1 MKKIL
6 AFLNGIYSF
15 PLPYTKWW
23 KIVTL
28 CVFSI
33 ISAAALLVYIV
44 DPHYRY
50 RLPKFYDTVYYEI
63 YYTAPRLI
71 KDSDFDLF
79 MLGSSMCR
87 NFYLDDIDRT
97 FQCKSLKFAAAGAT
111 TFDLKKFI
119 DLALEAQGKKLN
131 RIVYSL
137 DIYAL
142 NKTEPHYKNAGFMYR
157 TDHKEDYKYL
167 FDRQSYSSMLYILK
181 RKLRPSGKRG
191 IQTDRNKMFSTE
203 NAKTRYCHEEVVISA
218 KHYATHGHA
227 QRPYIPQSE
236 KTLKTELLDLI
247 DAHPEIEFTVYLPP
261 YHIYSFC
268 ISEYLG
274 EADELIKQR
283 TRVLKELLKRKN
295 VRLFDFQY
303 IPEIAADSSR
313 YHDIQHFS
321 ADTSRLLLRYLA
333 NGTYQLHSE
342 DDILRTE
349 QAFRKLLAGHMAQFT
364 ADLGLK

>member
-23 KIVTL
+23 KIVTI

-97 FQCKSLKFAAAGAT
+97 FHCKSLKFAAAGAT

-303 IPEIAADSSR
+303 IPFQIIIIAA
-313 YHDIQHFS
+313 
-321 ADTSRLLLRYLA
+321 
-333 NGTYQLHSE
+333 
-342 DDILRTE
+342 
-349 QAFRKLLAGHMAQFT
+349 
-364 ADLGLK
+364 